1 MEYLERMT
9 EIDGTLSLEKGDNG
23 YILRASG
30 RDEHGVWGDLILVC
44 KTEEELF
51 NTMESLWTKS

>member
-1 MEYLERMT
+1 MT
-9 EIDGTLSLEKGDNG
+9 EIDGTPSLETGANG

-30 RDEHGVWGDLILVC
+30 RDAHGVWGDLILVC

-51 NTMESLWTKS
+51 DTMEALWTKS